1 MRFPLLP
8 STFLLASALIAASAA
23 KADALLYGQTENYLG
38 GGPTFTHSSSPG
50 EIALASDGADDF
62 EVTDPA
68 GWSVTEVGFRVAAL
82 PNGIPP
88 DEGITVTFL
97 ADDQGMPA
105 DDVVCSRPNV
115 PPYEWQ
121 TTFGDHVRVA
131 LPAPCHLPPGRYWIA
146 LTANTTTTARYWW
159 GTTSSDI
166 GAVAVWRNPADG
178 LETGC
183 TEWTPLMPSACGF
196 SWPPPGAYSFA
207 FWLIG
212 NSADAIFAGDF
223 EASAD

>member
-1 MRFPLLP
+1 MTAPLHYP
-8 STFLLASALIAASAA
+8 ARLLAAVLLATSGA
-23 KADALLYGQTENYLG
+23 KADSVLYQQTADYLG
-38 GGPTFTHSSSPG
+38 GGPTFTHSSNPG
-50 EIALASDGADDF
+50 EMALASDGADDF

-68 GWSVTEVGFRVAAL
+68 GWAVTEVGFRVAAM

-88 DEGITVTFL
+88 DEGITVRFH
-97 ADDQGMPA
+97 ADGQGAPS
-105 DDVVCSRPNV
+105 DVVVCSRSNV
-115 PPYEWQ
+115 APYEWQ

-131 LPAPCHLPPGRYWIA
+131 LPAPCHLPYGRYWIA

-159 GTTSSDI
+159 GTTSNPV

-183 TEWTPLMPSACGF
+183 TQWTALMPSTCGF

-212 NSADAIFAGDF
+212 RSADALFADDF
-223 EASAD
+223 EAPAD